1 MRFRTPFWLPLGAL
15 VAVAGCEKEK
25 SESPAPPVAS
35 VDKAAA
41 IDPALAKA
49 VAAASAGIATGPAP
63 SGPGQPP
70 AGGIFA
76 PGAADRE
83 VPKGSPP
90 KLTLGSNGGEP
101 RVQLGPVQPKPG
113 FKTTGSLDVAVQAD
127 ARQGALPVTFGVSLE
142 VLKGK
147 SEGAAGA
154 PSAEPVTVS
163 VKITSAKFGITGI
176 PAELEARFNKL
187 KGMKI
192 EYPVGPNGMTSSYH
206 YDLPAGSDDA
216 RDHVRVL
223 ADTLAVVTLPMPAE
237 PVGVGAMWMISS
249 REGVF
254 GLDLVSYRLVK
265 VEQISA
271 DGATLSL
278 GTKRYATSNRFD
290 LDGLPAD
297 APHDLAEFEAKT
309 DGKLLIKPGSSVPAS
324 ADLESRMLAQLV
336 MPGPQQQRGAIQ
348 IGSRVALDFGKH

>member
-15 VAVAGCEKEK
+15 VAVAGCEKEQHEK
-25 SESPAPPVAS
+25 PAAPAAS

-49 VAAASAGIATGPAP
+49 VAAASAGVDTGAAP

-70 AGGIFA
+70 PNGFFA

-83 VPKGSPP
+83 MPKGAAP

-127 ARQGALPVTFGVSLE
+127 ARQGALPVTFGVSVE
-142 VLKGK
+142 ASKGK

-154 PSAEPVTVS
+154 AGAEPVTVS
-163 VKITSAKFGITGI
+163 VKITSAKFGISGI
-176 PAELEARFNKL
+176 PADLEARFTKL

-192 EYPVGPNGMTSSYH
+192 DYQVGPSGLTAPYR
-206 YDLPAGSDDA
+206 YELPAGSDDA

-223 ADTLAVVTLPMPAE
+223 ADTMALVMLPVPAE
-237 PVGVGAMWMISS
+237 PVGVGAMWMIAS

-265 VEQISA
+265 VEQA
-271 DGATLSL
+271 APDGVTLSI

-290 LDGLPAD
+290 LDGLPPD
-297 APHDLAEFEAKT
+297 APHELAEFEAKT
-309 DGKLLIKPGSSVPAS
+309 DGKLLVKPGSPVPAS
-324 ADLESRMLAQLV
+324 GDLESRMLAQLV

-348 IGSRVALDFGKH
+348 IAARVALDFGKH